1 MSQRFAIAILIATSL
16 LASAPASAADLKV
29 LGAGPVERPFNT
41 LVPGF
46 TRDTGHKAEGVFD
59 TVGVILSMLKKGD
72 KADIIILSPVGMD
85 ELEKAGALVAGTRIE
100 VGRAANG
107 LGVRA
112 GAPAPDISTPDA
124 VKKALL
130 AAKTIGYVDP
140 AVGASNGI
148 FFASVIKKLGITDEV
163 NKKATLFK
171 RGHQVASALADGK
184 VEIGNTSL
192 TELAADKGVRV
203 VGPLPKGID
212 LFTPYVAAV
221 ATASPNADAARALI
235 AYLMRPASREQFKA
249 DGL

>member
-1 MSQRFAIAILIATSL
+1 MSPRIALAILFAASL
-16 LASAPASAADLKV
+16 FAPSPTNAADLRI
-29 LGAGPVERPFNT
+29 LGAGPVERPFKA
-41 LVPGF
+41 LMPGF

-59 TVGVILSMLKKGD
+59 TVGVILGKLKKGER
-72 KADIIILSPVGMD
+72 ADIIILSPVGMD
-85 ELEKAGALVAGTRIE
+85 ELEKAGALVAGTRVE

-112 GAPAPDISTPDA
+112 GAPVPDISTPDA
-124 VKKALL
+124 VKNTLL
-130 AAKTIGYVDP
+130 AARTIGYVDP

-148 FFASVIKKLGITDEV
+148 FFASVIKKLGIADEI

-171 RGHQVASALADGK
+171 RGHHVATAVADGK

-192 TELAADKGVRV
+192 TELAADRGVQV

-235 AYLMRPASREQFKA
+235 AYFMQPASRAQFKA